1 MRHPFQYYEHKY
13 QQQMQAQQQMQI
25 HEFQDKHQNFDLQ
38 TLILLIKTLEK
49 IYPSVT
55 IKSQAE
61 ASVVLNWK
69 LITSI
74 MSQEYLDLNLHVKI
88 QLFKIDPKIFNWIKN
103 ILI

>member
-13 QQQMQAQQQMQI
+13 QQQMQAQQMQAQQQMQI

-55 IKSQAE
+55 I
-61 ASVVLNWK
+61 
-69 LITSI
+69 
-74 MSQEYLDLNLHVKI
+74 
-88 QLFKIDPKIFNWIKN
+88 
-103 ILI
+103 

>member
-61 ASVVLNWK
+61 ASVVLTLNMSPEYSD
-69 LITSI
+69 LEMINAMASI
-74 MSQEYLDLNLHVKI
+74 GL
-88 QLFKIDPKIFNWIKN
+88 
-103 ILI
+103 